1 MSLTTTK
8 PDLFTSTQTLTPFTA
23 PTLPLTTFIPV
34 FTSSGEPR
42 TEPENITSRTV
53 FRSITSSAN
62 ETGLN
67 STQLPVASVEGA
79 GMGMVLVPFGII
91 TVIGLAVVVL
101 LYIRKKKRL
110 EKLRHQLMPMYNFDP
125 AEEQD
130 DLEQELL
137 DHGRDGSPAGPNSK
151 TLTTSQGTTQKPSR
165 LVFTDVADAINA

>member
-8 PDLFTSTQTLTPFTA
+8 PDIFTSTQTLTPFPA

-34 FTSSGEPR
+34 LTSTAEPR
-42 TEPENITSRTV
+42 TETENSTYRTT
-53 FRSITSSAN
+53 FRSVTSSAN

>member
-1 MSLTTTK
+1 MTTVK
-8 PDLFTSTQTLTPFTA
+8 PDLFTSPQPLSPFPA
-23 PTLPLTTFIPV
+23 LPLTTFIPILS
-34 FTSSGEPR
+34 TSVEPP
-42 TEPENITSRTV
+42 TQAENITSRT
-53 FRSITSSAN
+53 N

-79 GMGMVLVPFGII
+79 GMGVVLVPFGII
-91 TVIGLAVVVL
+91 TVIGLAVVML

-151 TLTTSQGTTQKPSR
+151 TLSTSQGTTQKPSR
-165 LVFTDVADAINA
+165 LVFTDVTDAINA